1 MITLYFEIDN
11 SEQNKVHAF
20 KIAIDYNLKMLPQ
33 NICKNEGL
41 AKYIVKYIS
50 TKSYVNVMFAAIA
63 QSNFQK

>member
-1 MITLYFEIDN
+1 MFQWYLEIDN
-11 SEQNKVHAF
+11 SEQKKVDAF
-20 KIAIDYNLKMLPQ
+20 EIAIDYNLKMLPQ